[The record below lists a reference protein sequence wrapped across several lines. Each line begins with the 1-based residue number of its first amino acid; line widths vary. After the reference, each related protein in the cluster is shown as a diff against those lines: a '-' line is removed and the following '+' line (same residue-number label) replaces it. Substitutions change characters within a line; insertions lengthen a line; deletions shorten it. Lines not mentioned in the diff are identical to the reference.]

1 MKKIICSLI
10 FLAAMASTASAQAP
24 ANPFITL
31 GTAGGPEADARSQ
44 PANLMQAGND
54 WYLVDAGDGAA
65 VQLAKSGVRLPDV
78 TGLFISHLH
87 FDHTGGV
94 LALLGLR
101 MQLNAFNTFSI
112 YGPPGTKAF
121 VEGILK
127 GMDPAREAAYGM
139 PGVSWVA
146 NVEITE
152 LVDGS
157 TLEFDGMTVHVAE
170 NSHFLIPES
179 AGEPEKAK
187 SLSFRFEL
195 EDRSILFTGDTGPSE
210 RVEELAQGADILI
223 SEMMDIAVVLET
235 VRRNNPNMPEQQF
248 SDVDW
253 HLSSHHLLPEQVG
266 EMAANAGV
274 KQLIITHMVPSVN
287 TEEDAAKY
295 IDIIDD
301 YFDGEIIFA
310 NDLDSF

>member
-1 MKKIICSLI
+1 MKNF
-10 FLAAMASTASAQAP
+10 FLFTLLVAIASTGSAQAP
-24 ANPFITL
+24 ADPFITL
-31 GTAGGPEADARSQ
+31 GTAGGPEAEARSQ
-44 PANLMQAGND
+44 PANLMKAGD
-54 WYLVDAGDGAA
+54 EWYLVDAGDGAA
-65 VQLAKSGVRLPDV
+65 VQLAKTGIRLPNV
-78 TGLFISHLH
+78 KGLFISHLH

-121 VEGILK
+121 VEGILE

-152 LVDGS
+152 LVDGA
-157 TLEFDGMTVHVAE
+157 TLELNGMTVHVAE

-179 AGEPEKAK
+179 SGQPEKAK
-187 SLSFRFEL
+187 SLSFRFERA
-195 EDRSILFTGDTGPSE
+195 DRSILFTGDTGPSS
-210 RVEELAQGADILI
+210 RVEELAQGADMLI
-223 SEMMDIAVVLET
+223 SEMMDIPAVLAT
-235 VRRNNPNMPEQQF
+235 VRRNNPNMPDQQY
-248 SDVDW
+248 SGVEW
-253 HLSSHHLLPEQVG
+253 HLTSHHLLPEQVG
-266 EMAANAGV
+266 EMAAKAGV

-287 TEEDAAKY
+287 SEEDAAKY
-295 IDIIDD
+295 TDIIDD

>member
-10 FLAAMASTASAQAP
+10 FLAAMASTASAQTP

-248 SDVDW
+248 SDVEW